1 MADRLEVQC
10 PCCSTTLV
18 VDPSTGDVLSEERPR
33 NPHDFDAA
41 LNQVREGSSRR
52 EKAFDKAF
60 DRTRRLDDVLAKKFE
75 EAKKKAAEDK
85 SEKPRS
91 PFDFD

>member
-1 MADRLEVQC
+1 MSDRLEVQC
-10 PCCSTTLV
+10 PCCSTKLV
-18 VDPSTGDVLSEERPR
+18 VDGSTGDVLAEERPK
-33 NPHDFDAA
+33 NPHDFDEA
-41 LNQVREGSSRR
+41 LSHVQAGSSRR
-52 EKAFDKAF
+52 AQAFEKAF